1 MYSKCV
7 IRRFIIRI
15 SKKIA
20 VSFFCFSCAFFLKAT
35 ADDAVLHTEN
45 EDHRSK
51 VVYKYSGAC
60 LNDEKLNNQ
69 NFYIEDETIVIHKL
83 PSGVLQVQI
92 EYLDFATEFGGRD
105 PLEGFNRSLFS
116 VNDYFFRYGFRP
128 LGTFYSSFMPR
139 HAIEGIV
146 RLTDNLAF
154 PKRMF
159 ASLAQAKLKSGGIV
173 FLRFMTNTTL
183 GVAGIFDP
191 AYDWFELER
200 QDEDFGQAFA
210 SWGIGPGSYVFLP
223 GEGPSNVRDAV
234 GKIFDY
240 AFDPKTYIY
249 GGQATT
255 FLNRATMNYGDY
267 DALIR
272 SNADPYQA
280 FKDFWSVRRTLQVAN
295 YSPVSRL
302 GKNKKNDKDPYSNV
316 KCPAEL
322 NGYQKMP
329 EYGSQGEAV
338 DTLRKMVF
346 NVQNQNQSL
355 WVYLSLFNS
364 DFIKMG
370 SVRSI
375 EINKD
380 KDELDYRVWKQK
392 NHPEAPLAIVM
403 PGLGGHYS
411 NSTLTAFCEMLHNK
425 GYAVIAMSSSMNWQF
440 MESAASTNA
449 PGFAPQDSAD
459 IRTALE
465 KILHDVRHNYG
476 INPQR
481 TVLAG
486 YSLGGLH
493 TLFISKMEEKEN
505 RLGIDRYLAVNPP
518 VDLYYALRKIEEYYN
533 VYKYMKKEKALNMAA
548 GALGK
553 MLFVMKTRYPWK
565 KEVEPKFDTAEVE
578 ISNNPKDSVVKINV
592 DKRYQLALEE
602 DEAKLLVGY
611 SFKRTLEEVMMSLHR
626 RGHYTGLKNKYS
638 WGGRAEVY
646 SELSKVN
653 FEYYVSK
660 VMAGEYSKRMGK
672 KVTHLQLN
680 DMAHMNNLEEHLAD
694 NPDVRV
700 IHTMDDFLINNKHRV
715 WMKKTLQDKIVFF
728 EHGAHLGNLYIKKV
742 HDKILTFLKEDP
754 AITNSEKDYFDHHSI
769 NMAEPYN
776 IPTNPIGGSELHNP
790 I

>member
-1 MYSKCV
+1 M
-7 IRRFIIRI
+7 
-15 SKKIA
+15 
-20 VSFFCFSCAFFLKAT
+20 
-35 ADDAVLHTEN
+35 HTEN
-45 EDHRSK
+45 EEHKSK
-51 VVYKYSGAC
+51 VVYKYSGAHA
-60 LNDEKLNNQ
+60 NIERLNNRD
-69 NFYIEDETIVIHKL
+69 FYIEDESIVIHRL
-83 PSGVLQVQI
+83 PSGVLQVEI

-105 PLEGFNRSLFS
+105 PMEGVNRSLFT

-128 LGTFYSSFMPR
+128 LGTFYGSFMPR
-139 HAIEGIV
+139 PAIEGIV

-159 ASLAQAKLKSGGIV
+159 ASFAQAKLKSGGIV

-183 GVAGIFDP
+183 GLAGFFDP

-210 SWGIGPGSYVFLP
+210 SWGIGPGCYLFLP
-223 GEGPSNVRDAV
+223 GEGPSNVRDGV

-255 FLNRATMNYGDY
+255 FLNRATMNYADY

-272 SNADPYQA
+272 SNADPYQV
-280 FKDFWSVRRTLQVAN
+280 FKDFWSVRRKLQVDN
-295 YSPVSRL
+295 YSPVTNISRNER
-302 GKNKKNDKDPYSNV
+302 NKKDPYSKY

-322 NGYQKMP
+322 DNYQRMP

-346 NVQNQNQSL
+346 SVQNQGQSM
-355 WVYLSLFNS
+355 WVYLSLFNT

-370 SVRSI
+370 SVRSLK
-375 EINKD
+375 INEG
-380 KDELDYRVWKQK
+380 KDELDYRIWKQK
-392 NHPEAPLAIVM
+392 SNPEASLAIVM

-411 NSTLTAFCEMLHNK
+411 NNTLTAFCEMLHNQ

-440 MESAASTNA
+440 MESAATNDA
-449 PGFAPQDSAD
+449 PGYAPQDAAD
-459 IRTALE
+459 IRMALE

-476 INPQR
+476 LNPQR
-481 TVLAG
+481 TVLTG

-493 TLFISKMEEKEN
+493 TLFISKLEEEDN

-518 VDLYYALRKIEEYYN
+518 VDLYYALRKIEEFYS

-553 MLFVMKTRYPWK
+553 MLYVMKTRYPWK
-565 KEVEPKFDTAEVE
+565 KEVEPGFDTAEVE
-578 ISNNPKDSVVKINV
+578 ISNNPKEAAVKVEV
-592 DKRYQLALEE
+592 DRRYQLLLNN

-626 RGHYTGLKNKYS
+626 RGHYTGLKNEYS

-646 SELSKVN
+646 SELSKVD

-660 VMAGEYSKRMGK
+660 VMASHYSKRYGR

-680 DMAHMNNLEEHLAD
+680 KQAHMNNLEGHLAG

-700 IHTMDDFLINNKHRV
+700 IHTMDDFLINDEHRV
-715 WMKKTLQDKIVFF
+715 WMKKTLKDKIVFF
-728 EHGAHLGNLYIKKV
+728 QHGAHLGNLYIKKV
-742 HDKILTFLKEDP
+742 HDKILEFLKESP
-754 AITNSEKDYFDHHSI
+754 PISETEKAYYDHVSL
-769 NMAEPYN
+769 NLAEPYN
-776 IPTNPIGGSELHNP
+776 IPTNPARGSEMHNP